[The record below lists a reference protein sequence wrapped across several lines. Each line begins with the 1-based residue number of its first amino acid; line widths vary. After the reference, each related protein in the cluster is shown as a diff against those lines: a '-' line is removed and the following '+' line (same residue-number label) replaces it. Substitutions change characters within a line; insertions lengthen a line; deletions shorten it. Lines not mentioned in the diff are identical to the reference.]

1 MAAYDEVRRLDSA
14 SHTVT
19 ITEKERITITA
30 VQDVDSFNENEII
43 FLTALGMITVLGD
56 DLHIARLDLSEG
68 VLVIDGMIQTLD
80 YSDHEELRAGGKP
93 GLFGKLFK

>member
-19 ITEKERITITA
+19 ITGKERITITA

-80 YSDHEELRAGGKP
+80 YSDHEELRSGGKP